1 MHSVFVS
8 HSSPAIKRAVR
19 FKELME
25 QGSSGVHVFL
35 SSDWDS
41 IRSGAIWVG
50 EIERALSC
58 CKHFIAL
65 LTSVDDA
72 RSPWMNYEIG
82 YVRGRGIL
90 PRIFL
95 FDSITASEVQ
105 YPLGM
110 LHLICPGNT
119 NRRMGD
125 LHEMG
130 ISDPENRFAKLL
142 YVRSEAEVDA
152 TRTA

>member
-8 HSSPAIKRAVR
+8 HSARAIKRAVR
-19 FKELME
+19 FKELMQ
-25 QGSSGVHVFL
+25 QGSSGVQVFL

-41 IRSGAIWVG
+41 IRSGAIWVE

-65 LTSVDDA
+65 LTSAEDA

-82 YVRGRGIL
+82 YARGRGIL

-95 FDSITASEVQ
+95 FNSITPSEVP

-110 LHLICPGNT
+110 LHLICPGDT
-119 NRRMGD
+119 NRRVGD
-125 LHEMG
+125 LQEMG
-130 ISDPENRFAKLL
+130 VSDPENRFGRLL
-142 YVRSEAEVDA
+142 YVPSEAEVDA